1 MYPSNS
7 DSLLATAS
15 TLLDK
20 AKNTNGVDQQ
30 CLVELQQVIS
40 ALVDVAFATDD
51 WMSASDNGR
60 TIESLL
66 NMTDFMLTARS
77 ESQLFECGVRTISL
91 ILRQMPFGVA
101 QICSQEKSLASV
113 CGMRILDLCMAKL
126 VDSCDGAEKL
136 LGTCITKLTDEPSY
150 PDDNVTAALDM
161 SLICVES
168 FGNSIEALSPGED
181 GLLKSSAIWSST
193 LEGTNAT
200 ASYLVRAFECACLL
214 FLRCTNTALRKRPK
228 CAAFSSSL
236 YKASGKLIDLV
247 SAIFSSDVHVSGDTG
262 RKRSLMEK
270 FCLHALGIHKSIM
283 NSPPQFKMVWKA
295 LCVISTSSL
304 SISFEGSELCLK
316 VYIQSTD
323 TVRVLVKQA
332 VTILQRAEGL
342 NEEKT
347 RRRFKGILAFIRFIV
362 FQMPSLLS
370 KIRKTAGIDR
380 GDSGEVIP
388 AAMSMLD
395 VIFGELALAQL
406 QVSMPYEISTMIQ
419 QLVSTVSVKFTVS
432 LLTCYMEPILRYM
445 GLLQD
450 FFCTTG
456 LSSDTNRTKCHLLD
470 GIQNASA
477 NREIMR
483 IVVANINGFTPE
495 QQEKLLTHNVP
506 IPMAFAMAIDYD
518 AASVFSISKGVDW
531 IHPEQQKSTSEY
543 EQLVCSAALCAAN
556 VATPKLYGQWEMAAL
571 QTMLQAPLG
580 SLGAQIIVDAWG
592 VLATRMLPQRA
603 VLATI
608 KGVLDVVV
616 TDPQRVGKVGS
627 RLVRRLL
634 RQLFSAC
641 AEDGLSG
648 CLSPIIKQVV
658 EESLPDKM
666 AFLCEI
672 VPWSLYGSGS
682 MIYDIG
688 RTLAINVSTLLE
700 TSGTIKEKVAII
712 NGLAALL
719 PLYRIGEGVIDLDS
733 IWQGV
738 WSIFDKALCQDT
750 DVVYTDRL
758 WAVESVL
765 SLSAQLPE
773 EENKRIVMLL
783 GHCARNLKNT
793 LFKEDTVGLHL
804 IQLVASFAAVDL
816 SHPSMKTVLINLRQ
830 IFEHLLKEDMSWLV
844 IHQVHLLVI
853 RLATDSVN
861 QSVAETLVPKTLQA
875 PLLQFIQREPAG
887 EKMDS
892 IEEREAMY
900 RSVFGIIGWQRSY
913 MALPN
918 DQSGHITSRNGRS
931 LRDLEQLVNAIV
943 ALRQQLEGALHERI
957 LPGPDSAMRTELAR
971 LVEIIEKFPHN

>member
-20 AKNTNGVDQQ
+20 AKNTDGVEQQ
-30 CLVELQQVIS
+30 CLIELQQTTS
-40 ALVDVAFATDD
+40 ALVDATFSTDD

-66 NMTDFMLTARS
+66 NMTDFMLTAQS
-77 ESQLFECGVRTISL
+77 EPQLFECGVRTISL
-91 ILRQMPFGVA
+91 ILRQMPFVAA
-101 QICSQEKSLASV
+101 QICSQEGSRASA

-126 VDSCDGAEKL
+126 VDSCDGAEKQ
-136 LGTCITKLTDEPSY
+136 LGTCITKITDEPSY
-150 PDDNVTAALDM
+150 SDDNVTAALNM
-161 SLICVES
+161 ALVCVES
-168 FGNSIEALSPGED
+168 FVNSIEALSPGED
-181 GLLKSSAIWSST
+181 GLLRSSAIWSSA

-228 CAAFSSSL
+228 CAASSSSL
-236 YKASGKLIDLV
+236 YKVSGKLIDLV

-262 RKRSLMEK
+262 RKRSLMERY
-270 FCLHALGIHKSIM
+270 CSHALGIHKTIM

-304 SISFEGSELCLK
+304 SISFDGSELCLK
-316 VYIQSTD
+316 VYLQSTD

-332 VTILQRAEGL
+332 VTLLQRADGL

-370 KIRKTAGIDR
+370 KIRKTSGTDR
-380 GDSGEVIP
+380 GNSGEVIP

-395 VIFGELALAQL
+395 VVFGELALVQL
-406 QVSMPYEISTMIQ
+406 QVSMPCEISTMIQ
-419 QLVSTVSVKFTVS
+419 QLVSTVSAKFTVS
-432 LLTCYMEPILRYM
+432 LLTCYMEPLLKYM
-445 GLLQD
+445 GLLHD
-450 FFCTTG
+450 SICTTG
-456 LSSDTNRTKCHLLD
+456 LPSCTNKTQCYLLD
-470 GIQNASA
+470 GIQNAAA

-506 IPMAFAMAIDYD
+506 IPMAFAIAIDYD
-518 AASVFSISKGVDW
+518 AASVFSISKGVNW
-531 IHPEQQKSTSEY
+531 IHPEQQKSTAEY

-571 QTMLQAPLG
+571 QTMLQAPAG

-608 KGVLDVVV
+608 KGVLDAVV

-658 EESLPDKM
+658 EENLPDKM

-672 VPWSLYGSGS
+672 VPWSLYDSGS
-682 MIYDIG
+682 MIYEIG
-688 RTLAINVSTLLE
+688 RTLANNTVALLK
-700 TSGTIKEKVAII
+700 TCGTTKEKVLIV
-712 NGLAALL
+712 NGLTALL
-719 PLYRIGEGVIDLDS
+719 PLYRIGEGAIELDS
-733 IWQGV
+733 IWQIV
-738 WSIFDKALCQDT
+738 WSVFDKALCQDM
-750 DVVYTDRL
+750 DVDHTDRR

-765 SLSAQLPE
+765 TLAAQLPE
-773 EENKRIVMLL
+773 GESKRMTMLL
-783 GHCARNLKNT
+783 GHCARNLTNT

-804 IQLVASFAAVDL
+804 IQLVSSFAAVDL
-816 SHPSMKTVLINLRQ
+816 SHPSMKTVLIDLRE
-830 IFEHLLKEDMSWLV
+830 ISEHLLKEDMAWLV
-844 IHQVHLLVI
+844 RHQVHLLVI

-861 QSVAETLVPKTLQA
+861 QSVAETLVPRTLQA

-887 EKMDS
+887 EKVES
-892 IEEREAMY
+892 VEEREALY
-900 RSVFGIIGWQRSY
+900 RSVFGIIGWKRPYVS
-913 MALPN
+913 LPN
-918 DQSGHITSRNGRS
+918 NQTGHITSRNGRC

-943 ALRQQLEGALHERI
+943 ALRQQLEETLHERI
-957 LPGPDSAMRTELAR
+957 LPGADSAMHKELAR
-971 LVEIIEKFPHN
+971 LVETIEKIPHN